1 MEGREGERKGGRK
14 ERKRKWWS
22 IWRNLQINFLCLL
35 GSFIDSPSGE
45 RLTRQVASVAPLQ
58 DARGL
63 FDWALRQDTRGEGAL
78 VFPRSLATLLLSM
91 LGPQRALPLSLLPTV
106 SSTTSLTPSSR
117 HMALPPFLCS
127 SFKAGTGP

>member
-1 MEGREGERKGGRK
+1 M
-14 ERKRKWWS
+14 
-22 IWRNLQINFLCLL
+22 
-35 GSFIDSPSGE
+35 GSFIDTSGE
-45 RLTRQVASVAPLQ
+45 RLMCQVASLAPLQ
-58 DARGL
+58 DACGL

-78 VFPRSLATLLLSM
+78 VFPQSLATLLLSM

-106 SSTTSLTPSSR
+106 TSTPSLSSSSR